1 MDNKRR
7 HSIREGGKMG
17 AFCYVNF
24 RISSTAK
31 IKVNLGKLSMWLPVV
46 EPVPVESHHL
56 KTGNSPLANG
66 NRLLLI
72 Y

>member
-1 MDNKRR
+1 MWGRGYRQWKTWKSKNWGMDSNGR

-46 EPVPVESHHL
+46 EPVPV
-56 KTGNSPLANG
+56 
-66 NRLLLI
+66 R
-72 Y
+72 

>member
-1 MDNKRR
+1 MGKGIPAMENVEIEELGHGQQGEALNK
-7 HSIREGGKMG
+7 GGLKMG

-46 EPVPVESHHL
+46 EPVPV
-56 KTGNSPLANG
+56 
-66 NRLLLI
+66 R
-72 Y
+72 

>member
-1 MDNKRR
+1 MDSKGR

-46 EPVPVESHHL
+46 EPVPV
-56 KTGNSPLANG
+56 
-66 NRLLLI
+66 R
-72 Y
+72 